1 MFSSHL
7 NWYCLTMSIKKLVI
21 RLEKQIYLKFPEYNA
36 RFCSNRRNNYIHMG
50 LDSSLFGYTNFKKLL
65 DELDFFLNE
74 YLPHQF
80 ISVFP
85 PKLIHSKEWHLE
97 MTTNIFPNM
106 FQMT

>member
-1 MFSSHL
+1 MKFS
-7 NWYCLTMSIKKLVI
+7 
-21 RLEKQIYLKFPEYNA
+21 EYNA
-36 RFCSNRRNNYIHMG
+36 RFCSNRRNYYIHMG

-85 PKLIHSKEWHLE
+85 PKLIHSTKWKH
-97 MTTNIFPNM
+97 NYIINKKNGI
-106 FQMT
+106 